1 MHGSAGLASP
11 IHLFKKLVAVTLSV
25 VLTHNKGNSLTMKS
39 QFNLGQMW
47 LHGKVCVFGE
57 K

>member
-47 LHGKVCVFGE
+47 LHGNV
-57 K
+57 